1 MPTVRVG
8 HEAVLK
14 RPPAELFRI
23 VLDPLR
29 QVDWDVGTCLGV
41 EPLTAGAAGKG
52 ATYRVHLKGARAPIE
67 LEIVG
72 VSRDTRIVH
81 MARDPSGI
89 LRHEFT
95 FVAVP
100 EGTRLVQTGEL
111 VPNGTARWL
120 PIVAQRRLRA
130 RFAEIAEHLR
140 RYLYAGG
147 GRDA

>member
-1 MPTVRVG
+1 MPTVRVE
-8 HEAVLK
+8 HAAVLQ
-14 RPPAELFRI
+14 RPPAEVFRA

-41 EPLTAGAAGKG
+41 EPLTGGAAGKG
-52 ATYRVHLKGARAPIE
+52 ARYRVHLRGSRAPIE

-72 VSRDTRIVH
+72 VSRDARIVH
-81 MARDPSGI
+81 MERGPSG
-89 LRHEFT
+89 LLQHAFT

-111 VPNGTARWL
+111 VPKGVGGWL
-120 PIVAQRRLRA
+120 PVVAKRRLSV

-147 GRDA
+147 GRSE

>member
-1 MPTVRVG
+1 
-8 HEAVLK
+8 
-14 RPPAELFRI
+14 
-23 VLDPLR
+23 
-29 QVDWDVGTCLGV
+29 
-41 EPLTAGAAGKG
+41 
-52 ATYRVHLKGARAPIE
+52 
-67 LEIVG
+67 

-81 MARDPSGI
+81 MAHGSNG
-89 LRHEFT
+89 LLQHAFT

-111 VPNGTARWL
+111 VAKGVTGWL
-120 PIVAQRRLRA
+120 PILAKRRLSA